1 MHAFGISFVTDIK
14 ILCKNLTSSQGLFVQ
29 DYLFFSLPLSLSL
42 FPSLLFYRSTSSS
55 LMLLPSRSLKQ
66 RFESSPSHPLPALSP
81 VESDCQYRSTKCC
94 SDCQRETAACL
105 SHFTQC
111 VYSLHEHK
119 VSYAWEDKCGER
131 RRSGCLNKT
140 QTPQKLVVRLLTTRW
155 ERKRGWRDQTVKIT
169 SREIRSDL
177 TSPRSTHTRTHTDL
191 CISAAAPLHSPTV
204 NHFHDSRRGEITGSQ
219 EKWSKHSLQRQ
230 EGLSLA
236 RSRCNA
242 AISHPRFSS
251 SVSSFALI
259 SHSLFLYPVV
269 PPSFLSLSLSL
280 KLCHPLTLHHKVS
293 QTLCLL
299 PLPLIGSHFSLLFSP
314 APTLHYLSLS
324 GFSALKRQRVT
335 PIATQT
341 QSMSLQPLY
350 LF

>member
-1 MHAFGISFVTDIK
+1 M
-14 ILCKNLTSSQGLFVQ
+14 
-29 DYLFFSLPLSLSL
+29 
-42 FPSLLFYRSTSSS
+42 
-55 LMLLPSRSLKQ
+55 
-66 RFESSPSHPLPALSP
+66 
-81 VESDCQYRSTKCC
+81 
-94 SDCQRETAACL
+94 
-105 SHFTQC
+105 
-111 VYSLHEHK
+111 
-119 VSYAWEDKCGER
+119 
-131 RRSGCLNKT
+131 
-140 QTPQKLVVRLLTTRW
+140 
-155 ERKRGWRDQTVKIT
+155 KIT
-169 SREIRSDL
+169 SREIRSDR
-177 TSPRSTHTRTHTDL
+177 TSPQSTHTRTHTDL

-259 SHSLFLYPVV
+259 SPSLSFSIQWC
-269 PPSFLSLSLSL
+269 PPPFSLSLS
-280 KLCHPLTLHHKVS
+280 
-293 QTLCLL
+293 QTLPPPHAPPQGVTNTVSAPTASYWL
-299 PLPLIGSHFSLLFSP
+299 PLFSP
-314 APTLHYLSLS
+314 LLSSPHPALSLSLS

>member
-1 MHAFGISFVTDIK
+1 M
-14 ILCKNLTSSQGLFVQ
+14 
-29 DYLFFSLPLSLSL
+29 
-42 FPSLLFYRSTSSS
+42 
-55 LMLLPSRSLKQ
+55 
-66 RFESSPSHPLPALSP
+66 
-81 VESDCQYRSTKCC
+81 
-94 SDCQRETAACL
+94 
-105 SHFTQC
+105 
-111 VYSLHEHK
+111 
-119 VSYAWEDKCGER
+119 
-131 RRSGCLNKT
+131 
-140 QTPQKLVVRLLTTRW
+140 
-155 ERKRGWRDQTVKIT
+155 KIT

-177 TSPRSTHTRTHTDL
+177 TSPRSAHTRTRTDL

-230 EGLSLA
+230 EGLSRA

-259 SHSLFLYPVV
+259 SPSLSLSFSIQWYPL
-269 PPSFLSLSLSL
+269 LSLALSLSL

-324 GFSALKRQRVT
+324 LSGFSALKRQRVT

>member
-1 MHAFGISFVTDIK
+1 M
-14 ILCKNLTSSQGLFVQ
+14 
-29 DYLFFSLPLSLSL
+29 
-42 FPSLLFYRSTSSS
+42 
-55 LMLLPSRSLKQ
+55 
-66 RFESSPSHPLPALSP
+66 
-81 VESDCQYRSTKCC
+81 
-94 SDCQRETAACL
+94 
-105 SHFTQC
+105 
-111 VYSLHEHK
+111 
-119 VSYAWEDKCGER
+119 
-131 RRSGCLNKT
+131 
-140 QTPQKLVVRLLTTRW
+140 
-155 ERKRGWRDQTVKIT
+155 KIT
-169 SREIRSDL
+169 SREIQSDL
-177 TSPRSTHTRTHTDL
+177 TSPRSAHTRTHTDL

-230 EGLSLA
+230 EGLSRA

-259 SHSLFLYPVV
+259 SPSLSLFLYPVV
-269 PPSFLSLSLSL
+269 PPPFSLSLSL

-314 APTLHYLSLS
+314 APTLHSLSLSLS

>member
-1 MHAFGISFVTDIK
+1 
-14 ILCKNLTSSQGLFVQ
+14 
-29 DYLFFSLPLSLSL
+29 
-42 FPSLLFYRSTSSS
+42 
-55 LMLLPSRSLKQ
+55 MLLPSRSLKQ

-131 RRSGCLNKT
+131 RRSDCLNKT

-242 AISHPRFSS
+242 AISHPCFSS

-259 SHSLFLYPVV
+259 SHSLSLFLYPVV
-269 PPSFLSLSLSL
+269 PPSFLSLSLSNSATPSRSTTR
-280 KLCHPLTLHHKVS
+280 CHKHCVCSH
-293 QTLCLL
+293 CLL
-299 PLPLIGSHFSLLFSP
+299 L
-314 APTLHYLSLS
+314 APTFLSS
-324 GFSALKRQRVT
+324 
-335 PIATQT
+335 
-341 QSMSLQPLY
+341 SLQPPPCTISLS
-350 LF
+350 LDFLP